1 MTTQKKQKKTK
12 GSQKRQARAPITNPK
27 QVVTGG
33 GFFDMFKPKTPV
45 KPAGYFSQAV
55 ASENELIDSYEAL
68 AASSKR
74 YYDAYNSHIKNL
86 ITLDDIYAMNGLIS
100 TFRDTV
106 LVDSFKHEDQVD
118 RSNPLFLRNYLAGDE
133 TTPRNFRKEHMLS
146 QVRYCIRKF
155 NPKDEILIQDVDLTM
170 EDGKALITIYT
181 INGDTHERSV
191 TVNEDFNL
199 DLTKLKS
206 DIREI
211 IKSVKRKM
219 DFEIEVISDFDFPTD
234 GGLNVPGLLFA
245 DSGTALDK
253 KLKEMEM
260 RKSVKAGANDP
271 IPLSQ
276 QRKEADKGPAAPKD
290 VIFDYSSKKHP
301 VMPEPVKPW
310 QTPGDGEPVFED
322 IGLDQGFGGRMLEKK
337 SIKDELMGLFA
348 AGPGGMITAEE
359 LAGIGG
365 AQQPVM
371 QTPTVPGLAATGGG
385 FNGLPKVPPAQYQQQ
400 PPAQYQ
406 QQPPAQYQQQP
417 PAQYQQQAQA
427 AVNPGDLMEQKCRV
441 ITDPAACKQTL
452 GCYYNF
458 PKKICHKDVKV

>member
-1 MTTQKKQKKTK
+1 MTTQKNQKKK
-12 GSQKRQARAPITNPK
+12 QIHKMQGSQKRRQT
-27 QVVTGG
+27 VTGG
-33 GFFDMFKPKTPV
+33 GFFDMFKPKPV
-45 KPAGYFSQAV
+45 EKPVGYFSQAV
-55 ASENELIDSYEAL
+55 TSENELINSYEAL

-100 TFRDTV
+100 TFRNTV
-106 LVDSFKHEDQVD
+106 LVDSFKHEDIVD
-118 RSNPLFLRNYLAGDE
+118 RSNPLFLRNYYAGDE

-170 EDGKALITIYT
+170 EDGKALVTIYT

-219 DFEIEVISDFDFPTD
+219 DFEIEVISDFELPED
-234 GGLNVPGLLFA
+234 GGLEVPGLLFA
-245 DSGTALDK
+245 NSGTALDK
-253 KLKEMEM
+253 KLKAMEM

-276 QRKEADKGPAAPKD
+276 QRKEAEKVPAAPKD
-290 VIFDYSSKKHP
+290 IIFDYSSKKRP
-301 VMPEPVKPW
+301 VMPEPGKDRFGNAQP
-310 QTPGDGEPVFED
+310 GEPVYED

-348 AGPGGMITAEE
+348 GGPGGMITAEE

-365 AQQPVM
+365 AAGAAPA
-371 QTPTVPGLAATGGG
+371 QTPAVPGMAATGG
-385 FNGLPKVPPAQYQQQ
+385 FNGLPQVPQFGPTPAPIPAAQ
-400 PPAQYQ
+400 P
-406 QQPPAQYQQQP
+406 
-417 PAQYQQQAQA
+417 A
-427 AVNPGDLMEQKCRV
+427 APTANPGDLMEQTCKA
-441 ITDPAACKQTL
+441 ITDPNVCKQTL
-452 GCYYNF
+452 GCFYNF
-458 PKKICHKDVKV
+458 PKKICHKNVKV

>member
-1 MTTQKKQKKTK
+1 MTTQKKQPQKKIHK
-12 GSQKRQARAPITNPK
+12 QKMQGSQKRRQT
-27 QVVTGG
+27 VTGG
-33 GFFDMFKPKTPV
+33 GFFDMFKPKPV
-45 KPAGYFSQAV
+45 EKPAGYFSQAV
-55 ASENELIDSYEAL
+55 ASEGELIDSYEAL

-86 ITLDDIYAMNGLIS
+86 ITLDDIYAMNGLIT
-100 TFRDTV
+100 TFRNTV
-106 LVDSFKHEDQVD
+106 LADSFKHEDVVD
-118 RSNPLFLRNYLAGDE
+118 RSNPLFLRNYYAGDE

-170 EDGKALITIYT
+170 EDGKALVTIYT

-219 DFEIEVISDFDFPTD
+219 DFEIEVISDFELPED
-234 GGLNVPGLLFA
+234 GGLEVPGLLFA
-245 DSGTALDK
+245 NSGTALDK
-253 KLKEMEM
+253 KLKAMEM

-271 IPLSQ
+271 VPLSQ
-276 QRKEADKGPAAPKD
+276 QRKEAEKVPAAPKD
-290 VIFDYSSKKHP
+290 IIFDYSSKKRP
-301 VMPEPVKPW
+301 VMPEPGKDRAAAQP
-310 QTPGDGEPVFED
+310 GEPVYED

-348 AGPGGMITAEE
+348 GGPGGMITAEE

-365 AQQPVM
+365 AAGAAPT
-371 QTPTVPGLAATGGG
+371 QTPAVPGMAATGG
-385 FNGLPKVPPAQYQQQ
+385 FNGLPQVPQFGPTPAPIPAAQ
-400 PPAQYQ
+400 P
-406 QQPPAQYQQQP
+406 
-417 PAQYQQQAQA
+417 A
-427 AVNPGDLMEQKCRV
+427 APTANPGDLMEQTCKA
-441 ITDPAACKQTL
+441 ITDPNVCKQTL
-452 GCYYNF
+452 GCFYNF
-458 PKKICHKDVKV
+458 PKKICHKNVKV

>member
-1 MTTQKKQKKTK
+1 MTTQKKQNTKSTKPK
-12 GSQKRQARAPITNPK
+12 GSQKRQTMARGTNRHSQQQK
-27 QVVTGG
+27 HIVTGG
-33 GFFDMFKPKTPV
+33 GFFDMFKPKPV
-45 KPAGYFSQAV
+45 EKPVGYFSQAV
-55 ASENELIDSYEAL
+55 SSENELINSYEAL

-86 ITLDDIYAMNGLIS
+86 ITLDDIYAMNGLIA
-100 TFRDTV
+100 TFRNTV
-106 LVDSFKHEDQVD
+106 LADSFKHEDIVD
-118 RSNPLFLRNYLAGDE
+118 RSNPLFLRNYYAGDE

-170 EDGKALITIYT
+170 EDGKALVTIYT
-181 INGDTHERSV
+181 INGDTHERTV

-219 DFEIEVISDFDFPTD
+219 DFEIEVISDFELPED
-234 GGLNVPGLLFA
+234 GGLEVPGLLFA
-245 DSGTALDK
+245 NSGTALDK

-271 IPLSQ
+271 VPLSQ
-276 QRKEADKGPAAPKD
+276 QRKDAEKVPAAPKD
-290 VIFDYSSKKHP
+290 IIFDYSSKKRP
-301 VMPEPVKPW
+301 VMPEPGKERVDA
-310 QTPGDGEPVFED
+310 QAGEPVYED

-348 AGPGGMITAEE
+348 GGPGGMITAEE

-365 AQQPVM
+365 GAGAPPAAM
-371 QTPTVPGLAATGGG
+371 QTPAVPGMAATGG
-385 FNGLPKVPPAQYQQQ
+385 FNGLPQVPQFGPTPTPIPAAQ
-400 PPAQYQ
+400 P
-406 QQPPAQYQQQP
+406 
-417 PAQYQQQAQA
+417 A
-427 AVNPGDLMEQKCRV
+427 APTTNPGDLMEQTCRA
-441 ITDPAACKQTL
+441 ITDPNVCKQTL
-452 GCYYNF
+452 GCFYNF
-458 PKKICHKDVKV
+458 PKKICHKNVKV

>member
-1 MTTQKKQKKTK
+1 MTTQKKQKKAK
-12 GSQKRQARAPITNPK
+12 GSQKRQPMARDPITKPK

-33 GFFDMFKPKTPV
+33 GFFDMFKPKPAP

-55 ASENELIDSYEAL
+55 ASENELIDSYESL

-100 TFRDTV
+100 TFRNTV
-106 LVDSFKHEDQVD
+106 LVDSFKHEDVVD
-118 RSNPLFLRNYLAGDE
+118 RANPLFLRNYLAGDE

-170 EDGKALITIYT
+170 EDGKALVTIYT

-219 DFEIEVISDFDFPTD
+219 DFEIEVISDFDFPSD
-234 GGLNVPGLLFA
+234 GGLEVPGLLFA

-271 IPLSQ
+271 VPLSQ
-276 QRKEADKGPAAPKD
+276 QRKEAEKVPAAPKD
-290 VIFDYSSKKHP
+290 VIFDYSSKKRP
-301 VMPEPVKPW
+301 VMPEPVKEKTAA
-310 QTPGDGEPVFED
+310 QEGEPVYAD

-337 SIKDELMGLFA
+337 PIMDELMGLFA
-348 AGPGGMITAEE
+348 TGPGGMMTADE

-365 AQQPVM
+365 AQQAM
-371 QTPTVPGLAATGGG
+371 QTPQVPGMAATGTGGG
-385 FNGLPKVPPAQYQQQ
+385 FNGLPQVKQFGNTAHTMPPTA
-400 PPAQYQ
+400 PA
-406 QQPPAQYQQQP
+406 
-417 PAQYQQQAQA
+417 A
-427 AVNPGDLMEQKCRV
+427 AEPGDLMEQKCKV
-441 ITDPAACKQTL
+441 ITDPTVCKQTL
-452 GCYYNF
+452 GCFYNF
-458 PKKICHKDVKV
+458 PKKVCHKDVKV

>member
-1 MTTQKKQKKTK
+1 MTTQKKHNTIHGKRK
-12 GSQKRQARAPITNPK
+12 GSLRRYQSVNTMQKQAI
-27 QVVTGG
+27 TGG
-33 GFFDMFKPKTPV
+33 GFFDMFKPKQV
-45 KPAGYFSQAV
+45 EKPTGYFSQAI
-55 ASENELIDSYEAL
+55 ASENELINSYEAL

-86 ITLDDIYAMNGLIS
+86 ITLDDIYAMNGLIT
-100 TFRDTV
+100 TFRNTV
-106 LVDSFKHEDQVD
+106 LADSFKHEDVVD
-118 RSNPLFLRNYLAGDE
+118 RSNPLFLRNYYAGDE

-170 EDGKALITIYT
+170 EDGKALVTIYT

-219 DFEIEVISDFDFPTD
+219 DFEIEVISDFELPED
-234 GGLNVPGLLFA
+234 GGLEVPGLLFA
-245 DSGTALDK
+245 NSGTALDK
-253 KLKEMEM
+253 KLKAMEM
-260 RKSVKAGANDP
+260 RKSIKAGANDP

-276 QRKEADKGPAAPKD
+276 QRKAAEKVPTAPKD
-290 VIFDYSSKKHP
+290 IIFDYSSKKRP
-301 VMPEPVKPW
+301 VMPELGKEKAAAAQP
-310 QTPGDGEPVFED
+310 GEPVYED

-348 AGPGGMITAEE
+348 GGPGGMMTAQE

-365 AQQPVM
+365 TAGAPVA
-371 QTPTVPGLAATGGG
+371 QTPAVPGMAATGTG
-385 FNGLPKVPPAQYQQQ
+385 FNGLPQVQTPALPVVPIPQ
-400 PPAQYQ
+400 PIAPTAE
-406 QQPPAQYQQQP
+406 
-417 PAQYQQQAQA
+417 
-427 AVNPGDLMEQKCRV
+427 PGDLMEQKCKS
-441 ITDPAACKQTL
+441 ITDPEACKQTL
-452 GCYYNF
+452 GCWYNF
-458 PKKICHKDVKV
+458 PKKVCHKDVKV

>member
-1 MTTQKKQKKTK
+1 MTTQKKQKQKK
-12 GSQKRQARAPITNPK
+12 KQIHIRQGSQKRQLA
-27 QVVTGG
+27 TGG
-33 GFFDMFKPKTPV
+33 GFFDMFKPKV
-45 KPAGYFSQAV
+45 EKPTGYFSQAV
-55 ASENELIDSYEAL
+55 ASENELINSYEAL

-86 ITLDDIYAMNGLIS
+86 ITLDDIYAMNGLIT
-100 TFRDTV
+100 TFRNTV
-106 LVDSFKHEDQVD
+106 LADSFKHEDVVD
-118 RSNPLFLRNYLAGDE
+118 RSNPLFLRNYYAGDE

-170 EDGKALITIYT
+170 EDGKALVTIYT

-219 DFEIEVISDFDFPTD
+219 DFEIEVISDFELPED
-234 GGLNVPGLLFA
+234 GGLEVPGLLFA
-245 DSGTALDK
+245 NSGTALDK
-253 KLKEMEM
+253 KLKAMEM

-276 QRKEADKGPAAPKD
+276 QRKEAEKVPAAPKD
-290 VIFDYSSKKHP
+290 IIFDYSSKKRP
-301 VMPEPVKPW
+301 VMPEPGKDKAAAAQP
-310 QTPGDGEPVFED
+310 GEPVYED

-348 AGPGGMITAEE
+348 GGPGGMITAQE

-365 AQQPVM
+365 AAGAAPVQP
-371 QTPTVPGLAATGGG
+371 PAVPGMAATGTG
-385 FNGLPKVPPAQYQQQ
+385 FNGMPQVQTPALPAAPAPQ
-400 PPAQYQ
+400 PTAPTA
-406 QQPPAQYQQQP
+406 
-417 PAQYQQQAQA
+417 
-427 AVNPGDLMEQKCRV
+427 NPDDLMEQKCKS
-441 ITDPAACKQTL
+441 ITDPVACKQTL
-452 GCYYNF
+452 GCWYNF
-458 PKKICHKDVKV
+458 PKKVCHKDVKV

>member
-12 GSQKRQARAPITNPK
+12 GSQKRQPVARAQSNKQK
-27 QVVTGG
+27 QVITGG
-33 GFFDMFKPKTPV
+33 GFFDMFKPKPA

-55 ASENELIDSYEAL
+55 ASENELIDSYESL

-100 TFRDTV
+100 TFRNTV
-106 LVDSFKHEDQVD
+106 LADSFKHEDVVD
-118 RSNPLFLRNYLAGDE
+118 RTNPLFLRNYLAGDE

-170 EDGKALITIYT
+170 EDGKALVTIYT

-219 DFEIEVISDFDFPTD
+219 DFEIEVISDFEFPSD
-234 GGLNVPGLLFA
+234 GGLEVPGLLFA

-253 KLKEMEM
+253 KLKAMEL

-276 QRKEADKGPAAPKD
+276 QRKEAEKVPAAPKD
-290 VIFDYSSKKHP
+290 IIFDYSSKKRP
-301 VMPEPVKPW
+301 VMPEPGKEKPAA
-310 QTPGDGEPVFED
+310 QAGEPVYED

-348 AGPGGMITAEE
+348 AGPGGMMTADE

-365 AQQPVM
+365 GAAQAPQ
-371 QTPTVPGLAATGGG
+371 VPGLAATGGG
-385 FNGLPKVPPAQYQQQ
+385 AGFNGLPQVKQFGNAAPAPAPPTA
-400 PPAQYQ
+400 PA
-406 QQPPAQYQQQP
+406 ATE
-417 PAQYQQQAQA
+417 
-427 AVNPGDLMEQKCRV
+427 PGDMMEQKCKV
-441 ITDPAACKQTL
+441 ITDPTVCKQTL
-452 GCYYNF
+452 GCFYNF
-458 PKKICHKDVKV
+458 PKKVCHKDVKV